1 MRWHRNLLLRS
12 SQWWRTPGEVLIPS
26 QSRWWSRPSP
36 EEEKKL
42 SANHLEFAMCISG
55 RQFWG
60 WWLLYHFCWDH
71 GVLDLRAWEEVS
83 NQEVTARLSQ
93 LASFFTYSECN
104 RRHWSDDQS
113 SHVGN
118 HSIQGE
124 YNLTHVGIRPMESKE
139 LSVLGVPAMHIQI
152 S

>member
-1 MRWHRNLLLRS
+1 MAQKPS
-12 SQWWRTPGEVLIPS
+12 SEKQSMMED
-26 QSRWWSRPSP
+26 SRWSVDSVTKQVVKPSLTWRRR
-36 EEEKKL
+36 KKL

-139 LSVLGVPAMHIQI
+139 LSVLGVPAMHI
-152 S
+152 